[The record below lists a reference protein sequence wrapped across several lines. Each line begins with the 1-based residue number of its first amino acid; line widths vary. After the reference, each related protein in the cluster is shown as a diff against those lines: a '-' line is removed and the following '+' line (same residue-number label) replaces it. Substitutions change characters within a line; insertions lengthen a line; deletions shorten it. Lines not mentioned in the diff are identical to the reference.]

1 MLDAYR
7 DLIEELTGTP
17 TALRQALDARGGQPP
32 DVAVALIAELRDRDR
47 AVHDRLQT
55 ILRRRD
61 PVLKPLPA
69 PAATAEADA
78 EAVLAGFNAI
88 RGELV
93 SLLMNL
99 TLRDWERTA
108 IAETG
113 DEIALADEV
122 ERHVEFD
129 DDHRARILE
138 VLRTED

>member
-17 TALRQALDARGGQPP
+17 TALRQALDARAGNAPVV
-32 DVAVALIAELRDRDR
+32 VAALIAELRDRDQ
-47 AVHDRLQT
+47 AVYDRLQT

-61 PVLKPLPA
+61 PVLKPLAVAA
-69 PAATAEADA
+69 PVGEEDPEAA
-78 EAVLAGFNAI
+78 LAGFNAI
-88 RGELV
+88 RGELI

-113 DEIALADEV
+113 DELALADEV

-129 DDHRARILE
+129 EDHRARILE
-138 VLRTED
+138 ELRAA

>member
-17 TALRQALDARGGQPP
+17 TALRQALDARAVPAP
-32 DVAVALIAELRDRDR
+32 AVAAALIAELRDRDR

-55 ILRRRD
+55 MLRQRD
-61 PVLKPLPA
+61 PVLKPFPA
-69 PAATAEADA
+69 SSDAGEANAEAA
-78 EAVLAGFNAI
+78 LAGFNAI

-108 IAETG
+108 IDQGG
-113 DEIALADEV
+113 DEVTVADEV

-129 DDHRARILE
+129 EDHRARILE
-138 VLRTED
+138 GLRAEG

>member
-17 TALRQALDARGGQPP
+17 TALRQALDARGEGVPGE
-32 DVAVALIAELRDRDR
+32 AVALIAELRDRDR
-47 AVHDRLQT
+47 VVHDRLQT

-61 PVLKPLPA
+61 PVLA
-69 PAATAEADA
+69 PIPESGATAESDA
-78 EAVLAGFNAI
+78 EAALAGFNAI

-108 IAETG
+108 IDETG
-113 DEIALADEV
+113 DEIVLADEV

-129 DDHRARILE
+129 EDHRVRILE
-138 VLRTED
+138 GLRPEG

>member
-17 TALRQALDARGGQPP
+17 AVLRRVLDAGGATPE
-32 DVAVALIAELRDRDR
+32 AAGLIAELRDRDR
-47 AVHDRLQT
+47 AVHERLQT
-55 ILRRRD
+55 MLRRRD
-61 PVLKPLPA
+61 PVLKPIP
-69 PAATAEADA
+69 PGGGETDA
-78 EAVLAGFNAI
+78 EAALAGFNAI

-113 DEIALADEV
+113 DEIVLADEV

-129 DDHRARILE
+129 EALRGRIE
-138 VLRTED
+138 AVVGR

>member
-17 TALRQALDARGGQPP
+17 TALRQALDARGGG
-32 DVAVALIAELRDRDR
+32 AAGEAAALVAELRDRDR

-55 ILRRRD
+55 MLRRRD
-61 PVLKPLPA
+61 PVLNPF
-69 PAATAEADA
+69 PAATAIAETDVEAA
-78 EAVLAGFNAI
+78 LAGFNEI

-108 IAETG
+108 IDERG
-113 DEIALADEV
+113 DEQVLADEV

-129 DDHRARILE
+129 EDHRARIVSALTA
-138 VLRTED
+138 V

>member
-17 TALRQALDARGGQPP
+17 PALRQALDARGSAASPE
-32 DVAVALIAELRDRDR
+32 AAALIGELRDRDQ

-55 ILRRRD
+55 MLRQRD
-61 PVLKPLPA
+61 PVLRPIPA
-69 PAATAEADA
+69 PVAGETDA
-78 EAVLAGFNAI
+78 EAALAAFNAI

-108 IAETG
+108 IDETG
-113 DEIALADEV
+113 DEVGLADEV

-129 DDHRARILE
+129 EDHRARIE
-138 VLRTED
+138 RTLSAEG

>member
-17 TALRQALDARGGQPP
+17 PALRRALDARGSAAPP
-32 DVAVALIAELRDRDR
+32 EAAALIDELRERDQ

-55 ILRRRD
+55 MLHQRD
-61 PVLKPLPA
+61 PVLKPIPA
-69 PAATAEADA
+69 PTADEPDSEAA
-78 EAVLAGFNAI
+78 LAAFNAI

-108 IAETG
+108 IGETG
-113 DEIALADEV
+113 DEVVLADEV

-129 DDHRARILE
+129 EDHRARITRALSAE
-138 VLRTED
+138 G

>member
-17 TALRQALDARGGQPP
+17 TELRRALDAAPAAGDQAAP
-32 DVAVALIAELRDRDR
+32 LIAALRDRDQ

-61 PVLKPLPA
+61 PLLASLPEDR
-69 PAATAEADA
+69 AAGAAETDA
-78 EAVLAGFNAI
+78 EVALAGLNPI
-88 RGELV
+88 RAELV

-108 IAETG
+108 IDEGGAETV
-113 DEIALADEV
+113 LADEV
-122 ERHVEFD
+122 ERHVEYD
-129 DDHRARILE
+129 EAARARILA
-138 VLRTED
+138 VLGG